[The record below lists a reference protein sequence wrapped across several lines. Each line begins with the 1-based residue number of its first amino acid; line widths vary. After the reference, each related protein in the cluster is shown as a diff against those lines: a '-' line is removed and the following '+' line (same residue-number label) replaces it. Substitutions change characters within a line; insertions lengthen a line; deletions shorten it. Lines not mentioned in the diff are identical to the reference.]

1 MSLRAFKKEVLFGA
15 VTVAVFGL
23 LLYLETQLPFFT
35 RFLPVGENKLII
47 VLLNINLLLILLLV
61 FIIARI
67 IIKTNIEKKRGVY
80 GSGLKTKLTLT
91 MLSISLISSFT
102 LFIIATGFFYVTMD
116 KWFSQKIEDTI
127 DTTVELSQLYY
138 DDLYDR
144 YEKIGKYLA
153 AQIEK
158 KELLED
164 PDGLRTFIKN
174 EAQVHFL
181 DYLGVY
187 DAGGTVL
194 QSLGKMDPG
203 VARQLLAKSRATTK
217 AVTKGRS
224 LWQIFPIEGAEFIV
238 LGVGILDASGKPA
251 AVLILGEKLSFR
263 GTEQIQQIART
274 GIEFKESRPYKKV
287 VKWSFI
293 IPLFLITMLSIFF
306 SVWVGVKMATE
317 IAVPLEQVREGAAI
331 IAKGSFDINLEDR
344 GKDEIG
350 TLVSAFNKMARELKV
365 TKAEIEEKRKYME
378 VILDNVATGIITT
391 DEKGNILLL
400 NRAAKS
406 ILGVETDDWM
416 GKPLRTILGS
426 EFRKI
431 IRFFQKEVKGE
442 STESIVREMRL
453 SLKKDTVYLR
463 ASLTVLKDEA
473 GNVQGYIGTFD
484 DITHIV
490 RGEKLATWREI
501 AKKLTHE
508 IKNPLTPI
516 KLSAERI
523 RRRLL
528 PQSEGKERE
537 ILDETTS
544 VILSASDDIKV
555 IVNELTRLTHTAT
568 VQTLEDVNTVV
579 EETLGLYKNLYQ
591 NIKFE
596 FEKESVPSF
605 RMDRDKIKRALINL
619 VTNSIKA
626 IDVEQGVV
634 TFRTRYDKDRGMVLI
649 EVADTGPGIRSEDK
663 GRIFDPYF
671 TRGRDGTGLG
681 LAIVNSIVLEHHG
694 KIRVEDNKPK
704 GAKFIVELPV
714 IYATL

>member
-1 MSLRAFKKEVLFGA
+1 MKLRTFKKEVLFGLA
-15 VTVAVFGL
+15 TVAVFGL
-23 LLYLETQLPFFT
+23 LLYLETNLPFFT

-47 VLLNINLLLILLLV
+47 VLLNINLLLILLLA

-67 IIKTNIEKKRGVY
+67 LIKTNIEKKRGVY
-80 GSGLKTKLTLT
+80 GSKLKTKLTLT

-102 LFIIATGFFYVTMD
+102 LFIIATTFFYVAMD

-138 DDLYDR
+138 DDLFER
-144 YEKIGKYLA
+144 YEKIGKHLA
-153 AQIEK
+153 GQIEK
-158 KELLED
+158 KGILEK
-164 PDGLRTFIKN
+164 PDGLRTFIKR
-174 EAQVHFL
+174 EGQVHFL
-181 DYLGVY
+181 DYLAVY
-187 DAGGTVL
+187 DMAGVVL
-194 QSLGKMDPG
+194 QSQGKMDAA
-203 VARQLLAKSRATTK
+203 VVQRLLAKSKVPAKEKRL
-217 AVTKGRS
+217 R
-224 LWQIFPIEGAEFIV
+224 QILPMEGGEVIV
-238 LGVGILDASGKPA
+238 LGIGMADPSGTPA
-251 AVLILGEKLSFR
+251 AVLVLGERIGFR
-263 GTEQIQQIART
+263 GTESVKQITRT
-274 GIEFKESRPYKKV
+274 GEEFKESRPYKKV
-287 VKWSFI
+287 LKWSFI

-317 IAVPLEQVREGAAI
+317 ITVPLEQVREGAAI

-400 NRAAKS
+400 NRAAKA
-406 ILGVETDDWM
+406 ILGVERDDWM
-416 GKPLRTILGS
+416 GSPLRTILGG
-426 EFRKI
+426 ELRKI
-431 IRFFQKEVKGE
+431 IRFFQREMKGE
-442 STESIVREMRL
+442 STGSVVREMHL
-453 SLKKDTVYLR
+453 SLKRDMVYLR
-463 ASLTVLKDEA
+463 ASLTVLRDEA
-473 GNVQGYIGTFD
+473 GRVEGYIGTFD

-528 PQSEGKERE
+528 PQAEGKERE
-537 ILDETTS
+537 LLDETTA

-555 IVNELTRLTHTAT
+555 IVNELTKLTHTAT
-568 VQTLEDVNTVV
+568 VQTIEDINLIVD
-579 EETLGLYKNLYQ
+579 ETIGLYKNLYQ
-591 NIKFE
+591 NIDFQ
-596 FEKESVPSF
+596 FEKENVPKF
-605 RMDRDKIKRALINL
+605 RMDKDKVKRALINL

-626 IDVEQGVV
+626 IDSEQGIV
-634 TFRTRYDKDRGMVLI
+634 TLTTRYDKNRGLAFI
-649 EVADTGPGIRSEDK
+649 EIADTGPGIRDEDK

-671 TRGRDGTGLG
+671 TRGRDGMGLG
-681 LAIVNSIVLEHHG
+681 LAIVNSIILEHNG
-694 KIRVEDNKPK
+694 KIHVEDNKPR

-714 IYATL
+714 IDASL